1 MTEKASDFGEF
12 NPKIYLGYVVS
23 MICVFFCI
31 FKGIKLSGKI
41 TIYTAIAPYILLMI
55 LLIRGVFLDGAFDG
69 LIYLLKPDLSKL
81 FSLSVWVDAI
91 NQVFFQ
97 ISIGI
102 IAFQLNIINKFF
114 NLGVGIVTLFGSYR
128 KKNED
133 IKASSFYIPYAV
145 AFCGILASLT
155 IFTYI
160 GNMSSEANIPISKIP
175 LGGPG

>member
-23 MICVFFCI
+23 MICVYFCI

-55 LLIRGVFLDGAFDG
+55 LLMRGVFLDGAFDG

-102 IAFQLNIINKFF
+102 IAFQQK
-114 NLGVGIVTLFGSYR
+114 Y
-128 KKNED
+128 
-133 IKASSFYIPYAV
+133 
-145 AFCGILASLT
+145 
-155 IFTYI
+155 
-160 GNMSSEANIPISKIP
+160 
-175 LGGPG
+175 